1 MYSFYYKCRKFLSE
15 LKQII
20 HILSLIKI
28 LNNYEK
34 VIQKKNIILKQLK
47 TFGFYEHDT
56 LGRVFYFGDIPAE
69 AIPYKAKYKVKEDS
83 IEWSINLEKVIYN
96 NKTYNNTKQ
105 AIIVTNEIVI
115 FAPNHFFDT
124 IIEPMLNTY
133 YQSGKC
139 YNKEEQKII
148 CDCDVFLELSGITFI
163 IDRYQFFL
171 SYSQLYNQF
180 YSKCIFLIRRN
191 VRSDQWKLGIP
202 FLWTYASLF
211 DYDDHSITFYSQK
224 GIQST
229 GVKLKNQFSTV
240 KKILLFICFILLL
253 SILFLLYIK
262 KNTYNK

>member
-1 MYSFYYKCRKFLSE
+1 MTFYYLNDSSSSVYDT
-15 LKQII
+15 
-20 HILSLIKI
+20 LSLPYKFDDLSMSFVHQLYYQNRIKR
-28 LNNYEK
+28 
-34 VIQKKNIILKQLK
+34 K

-69 AIPYKAKYKVKEDS
+69 AINVFPYKAKYKVKEDS

-163 IDRYQFFL
+163 IDRYHFFFHTH
-171 SYSQLYNQF
+171 SYITNF
-180 YSKCIFLIRRN
+180 IVN
-191 VRSDQWKLGIP
+191 V
-202 FLWTYASLF
+202 FF
-211 DYDDHSITFYSQK
+211 
-224 GIQST
+224 
-229 GVKLKNQFSTV
+229 
-240 KKILLFICFILLL
+240 
-253 SILFLLYIK
+253 
-262 KNTYNK
+262 